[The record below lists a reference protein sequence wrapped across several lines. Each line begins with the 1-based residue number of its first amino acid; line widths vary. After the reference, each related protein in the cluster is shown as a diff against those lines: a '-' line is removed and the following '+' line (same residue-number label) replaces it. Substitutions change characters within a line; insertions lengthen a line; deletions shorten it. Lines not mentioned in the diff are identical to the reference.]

1 MATRAAGPRSHLIAH
16 SEQRDALAILIADIR
31 ACRREDHIERCVS
44 RRRDA
49 ERGSRAD
56 ERRPDAEATSS
67 RVRNPARLERDEAL
81 NEGKN
86 GIWVE

>member
-1 MATRAAGPRSHLIAH
+1 M
-16 SEQRDALAILIADIR
+16 
-31 ACRREDHIERCVS
+31 S

-56 ERRPDAEATSS
+56 ERRPDVEATTS
-67 RVRNPARLERDEAL
+67 RARNPARLEGDEAL

-86 GIWVE
+86 GICVEWLVMVKYV

>member
-1 MATRAAGPRSHLIAH
+1 M
-16 SEQRDALAILIADIR
+16 
-31 ACRREDHIERCVS
+31 S

-56 ERRPDAEATSS
+56 ERRSDVEATSS
-67 RVRNPARLERDEAL
+67 RARDPTRLERDEAL

-86 GIWVE
+86 GIRIE